1 MLSGPA
7 LLSRLACRRVGG
19 TVVAGLRNLS
29 SHDAPKHA
37 LKLQPEQ
44 QRVSSFFPIDSN
56 NTFAT
61 DFPLSEGNLS
71 NIVLYDGK
79 KVRGLLSGPQV
90 STNEDYNELASEW
103 IRVLDS
109 GPGVLVV
116 KDAFPDHE
124 LLDQVTT
131 AFEEIIKEE
140 EEENEGVGDHFS
152 AAGNNS
158 RIWNAQEKLCVKNP
172 ALFIKYMNNP
182 ILTACSRS
190 WLGPDFQVTSQVN
203 SSHPGSAA
211 QDPHCDYH
219 LGFRSNEQ
227 VVEYPAHVHKMSQYL
242 TLQGAIAHVDMPL
255 ESGPTTFL
263 PYSQNFERN
272 YLTWRDPQFIEYY
285 KMRNCQLPLDKGD
298 AVFFNPGLIHAA
310 GDNLS
315 ENVDRLANLV
325 QISSAFGQPME
336 TLDRYRMCKAA
347 YPSMLELVNSEGHG
361 DPAHIL
367 AAIECTAFGNAFP
380 TNLDKDT
387 PQGSSPPPSQ
397 KDKLYEAL
405 MMKLTPYEFG
415 QWMDAHKGLR
425 ESV

>member
-1 MLSGPA
+1 MSELIKFF
-7 LLSRLACRRVGG
+7 L
-19 TVVAGLRNLS
+19 TIIIVVAGLRNLS

-158 RIWNAQEKLCVKNP
+158 RIWNAQVS
-172 ALFIKYMNNP
+172 
-182 ILTACSRS
+182 LTRIIHSACTSETSLSR
-190 WLGPDFQVTSQVN
+190 V
-203 SSHPGSAA
+203 
-211 QDPHCDYH
+211 
-219 LGFRSNEQ
+219 RS
-227 VVEYPAHVHKMSQYL
+227 VSFV
-242 TLQGAIAHVDMPL
+242 
-255 ESGPTTFL
+255 
-263 PYSQNFERN
+263 R
-272 YLTWRDPQFIEYY
+272 
-285 KMRNCQLPLDKGD
+285 
-298 AVFFNPGLIHAA
+298 
-310 GDNLS
+310 
-315 ENVDRLANLV
+315 
-325 QISSAFGQPME
+325 
-336 TLDRYRMCKAA
+336 
-347 YPSMLELVNSEGHG
+347 
-361 DPAHIL
+361 
-367 AAIECTAFGNAFP
+367 
-380 TNLDKDT
+380 
-387 PQGSSPPPSQ
+387 
-397 KDKLYEAL
+397 
-405 MMKLTPYEFG
+405 
-415 QWMDAHKGLR
+415 
-425 ESV
+425 SV